1 MIISTRSMT
10 GCESKRNMEYDILIT
25 GGTLLTMS
33 AEMEIIEDPAI
44 GIKDGKIVSILS
56 TSGGRGHKQ
65 LSPSGRGRGRS
76 AEKRDGSDI
85 TGRAKEVIDAS
96 GCLILPGLVNTHTHL
111 AMTCFRGLA
120 DDLPLMDWWSN
131 NIFPAEMKH
140 VNRGMVYHGSL
151 LGMAEMLL
159 AGTTTFCDGYFHE
172 GAVSEA
178 AIHAGMRAV
187 PAQGF
192 LDLPAPSPA
201 KTEKNMRVAES
212 FLKTWLGASPLI
224 TPALACHTAFT
235 CGPETIRAI
244 KQIARGAGVPF
255 WMHVAEARDEVELV
269 KGRSGRTPVRYLYE
283 LGVLDPSTTA
293 VHAVW
298 LDDEEIS
305 ALAGTGA
312 TVSHNP
318 ESNMKLASGIA
329 PVPKMI
335 KAGITVGLGT
345 DGSAS
350 NNDLDMF
357 GEMNMAAKLHKAAA
371 LDPTVMNAQTVLR
384 MATIDGAAVL
394 GLGPVTGSIETG
406 KLADIIL
413 IDLQQ
418 PHLTPLYNPYSHIV
432 YACTGPDVKTVIV
445 HGKSVVRDRRLL
457 TIDIDSVRDEVNRIA
472 REVRGIPPHPEPF
485 SRGATESEKGGR

>member
-1 MIISTRSMT
+1 
-10 GCESKRNMEYDILIT
+10 MEYDILIT

-33 AEMEIIEDPAI
+33 PQMEIIEDPAI

-56 TSGGRGHKQ
+56 PSGG
-65 LSPSGRGRGRS
+65 GRGRS
-76 AEKRDGSDI
+76 NDKRNSGPAVPA
-85 TGRAKEVIDAS
+85 REVIDAS
-96 GCLILPGLVNTHTHL
+96 NCIIIPGLVNTHTHL

-120 DDLPLMDWWSN
+120 DDLPLLDWWHN
-131 NIFPAEMKH
+131 YIFPAEMKH
-140 VNRGMVYHGSL
+140 VNRDMVYHGSL

-159 AGTTTFCDGYFHE
+159 SGTTTFCDGYFHE

-201 KTEKNMRVAES
+201 KTEKNVRVAES
-212 FLKTWLGASPLI
+212 FLKSWLGVSPLV

-235 CGPETIRAI
+235 CGPETIKAI
-244 KQIARGAGVPF
+244 KAMAREAGIPF
-255 WMHVAEARDEVELV
+255 WMHVSEAGDEVEVV
-269 KGRSGRTPVRYLYE
+269 KERYGCTPIRHLHS
-283 LGVLDPSTTA
+283 LGVLDSATTC

-298 LDDEEIS
+298 LDDEEVAI
-305 ALAGTGA
+305 LARTGA

-335 KAGITVGLGT
+335 ASGIKVGLGT

-357 GEMNMAAKLHKAAA
+357 GEMNMAAKLHKVAAF
-371 LDPTVMNAQTVLR
+371 DPVAMDSKTVLR
-384 MATIDGAAVL
+384 MATIDGAEVL
-394 GLGPVTGSIETG
+394 GLASVTGSIEPG
-406 KLADIIL
+406 KFADITL
-413 IDLQQ
+413 IDVNQ

-432 YACTGPDVKTVIV
+432 YACSGPDVKTVIV
-445 HGKSVVRDRRLL
+445 HGKTIVKDRKLL
-457 TIDIDSVRDEVNRIA
+457 TINLDSAMEEVNRIA
-472 REVRGIPPHPEPF
+472 REI
-485 SRGATESEKGGR
+485 KG